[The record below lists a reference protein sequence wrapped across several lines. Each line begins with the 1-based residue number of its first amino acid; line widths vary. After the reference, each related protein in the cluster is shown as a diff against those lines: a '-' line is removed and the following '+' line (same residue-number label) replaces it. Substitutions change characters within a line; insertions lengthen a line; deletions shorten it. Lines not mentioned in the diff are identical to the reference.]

1 LAAVRGLWDRRG
13 RELTGWLPSVAPE
26 RLEFDEFR
34 QKPQNYSTMKS
45 FSVLLVFILTA
56 FSAVAQA
63 DTNASVV
70 PANTNAP
77 ASQPGTNGIAVQ
89 TDTNTVAAQ
98 TGTNMATVP
107 APPSGTNAAAVPA
120 GMTALDPVGRP
131 VGLHGTNAAAVPVG
145 MNAAMRAMSLD
156 DCIQEALQHN
166 LDVQIERTVPQISL
180 YNLRAAYGG
189 YDPTFNISGQHN
201 YDVSGSAF
209 QSGSF
214 IPGFI
219 SNENS
224 FKSDLGGTLPMG
236 LQYDFS
242 GNVNQQSFTENPG
255 TTTESSAGS
264 IQVQLTQPLLKNF
277 WIDTTRLNI
286 YVGKNQLKSSE
297 QGLRLQVIT
306 SVTAVENAYYE
317 LIYAQE
323 NVKVQQ
329 EALVL
334 AQTQLD
340 QDQQR
345 VQIGTLAQLDVQQD
359 EAQVATS
366 KANLIAAQYT
376 LVTDQNTLKNL
387 LTDEYSHWHD
397 KDIQPTATIT
407 NAPLQLFDVQD
418 SWSKGMTMRPD
429 LLQARLSVEAQ
440 GIQLKFD
447 RNQLFPE
454 LDLIGSYGYGGYGG
468 QQYSYAFGQ
477 INNGSQ
483 PFYSYGAQ
491 LSVPLSN
498 VKARNTV
505 KSDKVTLQ
513 QLLLKLKQFEQNVM
527 VEIDNAVKNAQSAY
541 ESVNATRQARIYAE
555 AALDAEQKKYAV
567 GKSTTFTVLQL
578 QNTLTADRGQEIR
591 SLANYYEA
599 LVNLAQQEGSTLE
612 RNHINI
618 EVK

>member
-1 LAAVRGLWDRRG
+1 
-13 RELTGWLPSVAPE
+13 
-26 RLEFDEFR
+26 
-34 QKPQNYSTMKS
+34 
-45 FSVLLVFILTA
+45 
-56 FSAVAQA
+56 
-63 DTNASVV
+63 
-70 PANTNAP
+70 
-77 ASQPGTNGIAVQ
+77 
-89 TDTNTVAAQ
+89 
-98 TGTNMATVP
+98 MATVP
-107 APPSGTNAAAVPA
+107 AAPPSNTNAAAV
-120 GMTALDPVGRP
+120 L
-131 VGLHGTNAAAVPVG
+131 VG
-145 MNAAMRAMSLD
+145 MNTPMRQMSLA

-180 YNLRAAYGG
+180 YNLRGAYSG
-189 YDPTFNISGQHN
+189 YDPLLNVSGQHN
-201 YDVSGSAF
+201 YDASGKTFQNGITNSAF
-209 QSGSF
+209 TSD
-214 IPGFI
+214 
-219 SNENS
+219 ENS
-224 FKSDLGGTLPMG
+224 FKSDMGGTLPMG

-242 GNVNQQSFTENPG
+242 GSVYQQSYTANPAP
-255 TTTESSAGS
+255 TAESSGGS

-277 WIDTTRLNI
+277 WIDQPRLTI
-286 YVGKNQLKSSE
+286 RLAKNQLKSSE

-306 SVTAVENAYYE
+306 SVAAVENAYYE

-340 QDQQR
+340 QDNQR
-345 VQIGTLAQLDVQQD
+345 VQIGTLAILDVQQD
-359 EAQVATS
+359 EAQVAQS
-366 KANLIAAQYT
+366 KANLISAIST
-376 LVTDQNTLKNL
+376 LGTDQRVLKNL
-387 LTDEYSHWHD
+387 LTDEYSSKWF
-397 KDIQPTATIT
+397 KLDIQPTETIT

-454 LDLIGSYGYGGYGG
+454 LDLTGSYGYGGYGG

-477 INNGSQ
+477 INNGNQ

-498 VKARNTV
+498 VKVRNTV
-505 KSDKVTLQ
+505 KSDKMTLQ
-513 QLLLKLKQFEQNVM
+513 QLLLKLKQLEQNIM
-527 VEIDNAVKNAQSAY
+527 VQIDNAVGVALSDYQGVQAS
-541 ESVNATRQARIYAE
+541 RQARIYAE

-591 SLANYYEA
+591 ALANYYEA
-599 LVNLAQQEGSTLE
+599 LVTLAQQEGSTLE